1 VKRRLVIFVLG
12 SLTMAWPHAAHAQ
25 STTQPAEATA
35 TLRIEMVRVKPI
47 SQDAPKTR
55 FQLRD
60 GVVDLTKGFSLGGSD
75 GIGATWKMPATTET
89 FDTRY
94 KRW

>member
-1 VKRRLVIFVLG
+1 MLRRLCRQDSARGATPAYRPVEQPTKFDLVINLITARALG
-12 SLTMAWPHAAHAQ
+12 LTVAAR
-25 STTQPAEATA
+25 AE
-35 TLRIEMVRVKPI
+35 
-47 SQDAPKTR
+47 
-55 FQLRD
+55 RD